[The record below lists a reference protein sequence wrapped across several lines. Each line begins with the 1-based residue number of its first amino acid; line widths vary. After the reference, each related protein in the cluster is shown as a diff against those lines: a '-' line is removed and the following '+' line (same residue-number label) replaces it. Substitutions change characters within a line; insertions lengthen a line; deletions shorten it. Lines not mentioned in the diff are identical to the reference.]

1 MNMKPV
7 RTAIIGCGMISEAY
21 LSTISS
27 KFQILELVAC
37 CDRNLEKA
45 ENAAQK
51 YGLKVMTLEEIQQDE
66 SIELVVNLTTSP
78 AHYAVNKDLLN
89 AGKHVYTEKVLCVS
103 LKEAK
108 ELVELANEKQLYL
121 GAAPDTFLGAA
132 IQTARY
138 VIDSGMIGE
147 VTSCNAVLTRD
158 VDLFACF
165 APFTT
170 KAGGGIA
177 FDVGIY
183 YITALLSI
191 LGSVKTVTGVMN
203 TRNPERTSKIVN
215 HLGDTFIL
223 ECENLMSGTIIFENG
238 AVGNMLFDS
247 NSIMTMPERPVLT
260 IHGTLGIVYMNDPNL
275 FGGEVKV
282 LLKGNNTPFVMQQA
296 HPFQEEYRGLG
307 VAEMAWSI
315 RKGRPNR
322 ASKEMAYHA
331 LEVLHGIAISSE
343 KRVHY
348 DLSSSFELLPAIP
361 RGFFT
366 GLNIGEVEE
375 CAIAL

>member
-1 MNMKPV
+1 MNIKPV

-21 LSTISS
+21 LSTMSS

-37 CDRNLEKA
+37 CDRNTEKA
-45 ENAAQK
+45 EIAAQN
-51 YGLKVMTLEEIQQDE
+51 YGLKVLSLEEILKDE

-78 AHYAVNKDLLN
+78 VHYAVNKDLLK
-89 AGKHVYTEKVLCVS
+89 AGKHVYTEKVLSVS
-103 LKEAK
+103 LEEAK

-147 VTSCNAVLTRD
+147 ITSCNAVLTRD
-158 VDLFACF
+158 VDTFACF

-183 YITALLSI
+183 YITALLSM
-191 LGSVKTVTGVMN
+191 LGAVKTVTGVMN
-203 TRNPERTSKIVN
+203 TRNPERTSRLVN
-215 HLGDTFIL
+215 NLGETYTL
-223 ECENLMSGTIIFENG
+223 ECENLMSGTMIFENG
-238 AVGNMLFDS
+238 MVGSLLFDS
-247 NSIMTMPERPVLT
+247 NSVMTMPERPILT
-260 IHGTLGIVYMNDPNL
+260 IHGTQGIMYMNDPNL
-275 FGGEVKV
+275 FGGEVHV
-282 LLKGNNTPFVMQQA
+282 LLKGNNEPFVMQQT
-296 HPFQEEYRGLG
+296 HPFQEEFRGLG
-307 VAEMAWSI
+307 VAEMAWSL

-343 KRVHY
+343 KRAHY
-348 DLSSSFELLPAIP
+348 DLKSSFELTPAIP
-361 RGFFT
+361 RGYFT
-366 GLNIGEVEE
+366 GLNINEIEE
-375 CAIAL
+375 SAIAL